1 MSITFDPK
9 FLEAFNDRVLTYLAK
24 KDVTATSNQQIF
36 IHLDEMTAV
45 EVLPID
51 NNTDN
56 LKYRSA
62 LISRQSKPK
71 CI

>member
-9 FLEAFNDRVLTYLAK
+9 FLEGFNDRVLTYLAK

-36 IHLDEMTAV
+36 IHLDRMTAV

-51 NNTDN
+51 NLNS
-56 LKYRSA
+56 RSA
-62 LISRQSKPK
+62 LISRQSKPRW
-71 CI
+71 I

>member
-1 MSITFDPK
+1 MSITFEPK

-45 EVLPID
+45 EVLSIG
-51 NNTDN
+51 NNTVN
-56 LKYRSA
+56 RNYRSA
-62 LISRQSKPK
+62 HISRQSKPRW
-71 CI
+71 I